1 MRAIQNSS
9 LRCLKPLQECLRS
22 ERFLRTKATVPER
35 IWELVAKI
43 GATPY
48 IPFRDN
54 AVGRGGGMWT
64 KSFHYFQLHR
74 EEFQQHYHQRSNG
87 ESTFSAIKRKFGHSL
102 RSRTDT
108 AMKNELICK
117 VICHNIVAVIH
128 AIHELGIDPQF
139 WPPPVGASSEIHRV
153 L

>member
-1 MRAIQNSS
+1 MFEIGEVLADKGYSS
-9 LRCLKPLQECLRS
+9 RKNL
-22 ERFLRTKATVPER
+22 
-35 IWELVAKI
+35 ELVAKI